1 MPENNLVNNLGNRDI
16 LKIELPTGPD
26 EQMEIWSDY
35 GSTHINHSFWIN
47 DLEFKLQPR
56 SITINEDSNFLGV
69 QPIRANGAQK
79 IPIGIASEKFTISFD
94 IPNKGSITNIDER
107 DSFVSSKSVGDNTGM
122 RGGLLDLIIQFKHVP
137 FAVIE
142 NAVLRAKLKVPP
154 LHNMVFC
161 LLNLSSVI
169 SEGIIECQL
178 EISPITYV
186 AYSDMWH
193 FKKYW
198 VSKNG
203 QSLETVNTIDLLG
216 RLPYLTKDNIKE
228 LFLDIDLNKTIAD
241 GKYNLGISEFLRKGK
256 PESTYSGKPQANL
269 IDPKYQTVESINNLD
284 LQYMAPLHE
293 TVQFP
298 KASEPFKVYIDWL
311 HSVYQN
317 KTINGLGETFDFTQ
331 LSPYGSR
338 AMVLGRNAVFVWK
351 EFKNIQIDTVVAER
365 IRKLIRTQI
374 ADFQTQIFKKGLG
387 GGNGGGGG
395 GGGLPTL
402 PKSKAV
408 TPEGKITFFGVDGIQ
423 PDSTSPFAQLRPNA
437 SGEFTIE
444 ELEQATGQTIVLGND
459 EKIWFQGE
467 TIGSKQQ
474 RYRFHKGI
482 DITPNGG
489 SSEAIPIYTPFKI
502 RITRNQTMS
511 RSDFDKHA
519 VKSGKQTRRG
529 VVHDA
534 LVTTT
539 INGVNFE
546 IYKFNKVGS
555 NIKREPNGSGG
566 IGASGQQIIAK
577 ILEGPFAGKDLIMF
591 HMAWAVDK
599 SNPNT
604 TGPLHNIAP
613 KDAILE
619 PGDLVGFMGSTSV
632 MESSPHLHLEVGDF
646 NVGPDKAE
654 CIGERLDMS
663 PLLLNSPTRPPIPI
677 LDAYYQMIGKG
688 PGNGDWTYWTRN
700 DITGGVPIPD
710 QPRDNKELGES
721 GAVITAVKETIRKG
735 PNNEKLSDETIES
748 NKDLYPFENYRL
760 QVRRLEDM
768 GYRLYTEDLTNF
780 DLFYKEHTLTSGE
793 NTDIIITSMSFTLV
807 NNFKLI
813 PIQGVMAPTAQFL
826 GRDDSVYLM
835 SFKCN
840 GLNGI
845 KRLEVVRDTLKKQ
858 GIMYKHIPEAYSLR
872 IENNYMNAA
881 GDLYFLIQGISVAPA
896 KEEPGFYTC
905 EMRFVANDIRPKMK
919 KIKRESSIVN
929 METKRVFI
937 EELTGTLGA
946 QADTMD
952 RVPVTPNASE
962 TPPPLQSG
970 TDTDT
975 GAAVTI
981 GRSEREKDENGI
993 PYLKRRADGRV
1004 YVHVVNRPD
1013 TLYSQ
1018 QYLKL
1023 NLFLEEI
1030 AATLNLVNKLIMPQ
1044 GYWWAERDYD
1054 EKYVTG
1060 KFSNRAVIGDFY
1072 KANLIG
1078 STKKV
1083 YEPYG
1088 YNQIRRYQPDSVDS
1102 TLDQEGNIENPNFKE
1117 YIRQSHPAFL
1127 GVAPWQWDRRLED
1140 KPVRYDLSDGP
1151 IRLFAFSGNGGN
1163 TGPYYDARNKWAQTI
1178 DNNVQGVRDPGT
1190 MVGYIAAHRKINAFA
1205 DNTVAYYTFYAWVKV
1220 QGILGQTS
1228 QEEMDVYKQS
1238 DERPDSNMVFRED
1251 HVFTRKPLNTYG
1263 NFKVTPGNEADLFKC
1278 DRYDPVIRKSFKY
1291 DDAFS
1296 LATSNEIDLNYY
1308 RYSEPMNDRG
1318 GFNWNIE
1325 TTDGNAAPGPIINS
1339 WFEKADSGGFP
1350 KYTGV
1355 FAARTNQTLSA
1366 VIPSDDIYLR
1376 NLKGTLL
1383 PNDEWRMVDTVGL
1396 GDERSVF
1403 VKDEP
1408 DLRSK
1413 MINKE
1418 FDRLIGG
1425 ARPGNEFMEYVWN
1438 YLIIPYMNNVLTA
1451 TNIYK
1456 IATNTDWFPK
1466 TRELI
1471 IAGEQNLVGPAY
1483 EDLDLPLHPYWNEI
1497 RKGEV
1502 SNLSRESSFTEPDFY
1517 LSNPAID
1524 YENGEEVSPDHGVV
1538 LRMADGEVFRPATP
1552 NSPGQGQA
1560 PQGRYYG
1567 KYWTIERCMNTWG
1580 QPRPP
1585 GLPVEAPSV
1594 VQNGNGGDWIK
1605 KFTIPDSEFF
1615 KILMLQLSAHETGQ
1629 TLSLPAGAK
1638 GVDPFDI
1645 RPDTEPE
1652 PTGRPPGK
1660 NYVSAWGLFGCNDL
1674 AWQGL
1679 ANDKSQFGYTGQ
1691 AGLAASVWLANE
1703 EQQASAPI
1711 ALYRAIFNKA
1721 KEKGF
1726 SDVEAGVITLMSHA
1740 GESRAGILLA
1750 YASPDDNFE
1759 QIYVDRIPAGESQDD
1774 AIAWLKNEVYPM
1786 VYDTKQG
1793 IRPPISPSG
1802 QGSKPKPGT
1811 VPTAETPA
1819 NAKRIPAISQ
1829 GQFRNLLVELSS
1841 NYSYGDIAG
1850 LSASSIRGRR
1860 IFPKVDPPKTPWWDF
1875 QTATGIEPLFT
1886 GLTNDVD
1893 GNNNITAMAA
1903 DDMEKIQL
1911 MEEMRSVQNDTFQ
1924 RYNFAKPEAAKTGY
1938 ERPQTYMVGD
1948 RDGEKANSQ
1957 SVNSWNDIML
1967 SFGDNIDL
1975 MSPLASNVSHVNWEL
1990 LSNPLLNYT
1999 YQQYNSLETDAFLNR
2014 IRSGFMMQPPKLAAS
2029 FEPKVTTT
2037 DKRGKNYALLYNKG
2051 KLTYK
2056 EVANIAGTVYEG
2068 EDPGVKT
2075 WQEQQE
2081 LVTDFFGMNG
2091 PGLGD
2096 SSPAM
2101 QTPAMRYPIW
2111 AKVKE
2116 AIMGINRKK
2125 LAARRAYPTVKIY
2138 FYDEDDL
2145 YSRYYI
2151 DLDEVYTYSCIE
2163 SLDISESRKRPAAVA
2178 RITFLDPN
2186 GILSGFNQ
2194 FTKAANGSPD
2204 DNKNSKNENQA
2215 PAYGVDSEAIN
2226 KFLDNTKYEQND
2238 IGFVL
2243 RSGLKIKIKLGY
2255 SNDANK
2261 LEEVFLGEIADVTV
2275 DSTSDRIEVVALSYG
2290 AELASTAKG
2299 NFSLAK
2305 TNDITVEY
2313 LDTFDLLSNLMFSE
2327 EIVHFGRRKIDDIVM
2342 FTEDQS
2348 LEKHAIQYK
2357 ETFNIGATAH
2367 AGRHGGALGLFAGW
2381 GSSSTLDAIQRFFT
2395 YPFEKAAKQRSMSP
2409 SPFRGE
2415 TRFYT
2420 DSRNAWQ
2427 ATFGGGDVLECAG
2440 PQDDNIFAPNFN
2452 AGQVVWW
2459 TDNVSRFFR
2468 TVFQGELST
2477 VSDHDFIKIAG
2488 VSGGERS
2495 SSVLG
2500 PWSKYS
2506 NDLWFWGNTALD
2518 FLIGI
2523 EFAVAAAGGFFG
2535 PPGWLATALAGAAA
2549 GLTLWAKHALEDIY
2563 VGDKARGAVGT
2574 NDTYWISSFTALE
2587 LMYTPFYSTVWDVF
2601 EEMTYRH
2608 PGYVKH
2614 PRIYTNSNRMTMFF
2628 GMPDQNMWESAGDPA
2643 DLFRMNR
2650 LFLSMAVE
2658 AAENLNKQ
2666 IDNINETTGSNLP
2679 KVPAIQEEQ
2688 ITQATRAGKGPGQA
2702 VEESVFDAI
2711 QEMDGVKQEVEI
2723 EEEGPNGTTI
2733 KRKIPVSLQIVSSSD
2748 KVTAFLKAV
2757 KRRFRPFR
2765 RWHTIN
2771 SYTDIISNEIEA
2783 TADGWYTEVNIQY
2796 NLLSLTRSLS
2806 DVENTSVGEGDIRNP
2821 NAFLKWE
2828 KENIVTRRAHI
2839 DLSPNYIRSTTYQF
2853 VNCKS
2858 KGMGK
2863 RYAKAILAKQAKD
2876 MYKGSVLLMGSPH
2889 IRPYDVIFINDTYSN
2904 MYGPIEVEEV
2914 HHTFSEKT
2922 GFLTKVFPDTLV
2934 VLDDC
2939 VPYVIANGIKN
2950 EVYMKTEMY
2959 AENAA
2964 RTRPMYG
2971 NLETMVNMNYFSG
2984 QIKKIYDAKN
2994 QETERMNKE
3003 ITDVL
3008 NAWEDPD
3015 RRVGEK
3021 GRQGYDPELGPI
3033 GSDLSSTVRSLSV
3046 MAGLGSVPAMA
3057 TALPMLRG
3065 AIPVFG
3071 ELAFG
3076 TFGGIGAAGAM
3087 MLVPVAI
3094 GLGVY
3099 YYASSKITELIVN
3112 YIADNRAYF
3121 MIPMVKEGVPMV
3133 AGTNITH
3140 DGGMY
3145 KGPAEYIRQYWMDAG
3160 QGLSLKQADL
3170 LMEHSSVR
3178 ERYGNEIAF
3187 WLDAEVKY
3195 VDFMDYWDR
3204 QWLDFGS
3211 GLTTSVTG
3219 IQTHPLAALGNRK
3232 TGGNRNNSPI
3242 EALEREK
3249 L

>member
-1 MPENNLVNNLGNRDI
+1 MPENNLANNLGNRDI
-16 LKIELPTGPD
+16 LKIELPSGP
-26 EQMEIWSDY
+26 EGQYETWSDY
-35 GSTHINHSFWIN
+35 GSTHIDHSFWIN

-56 SITINEDSNFLGV
+56 SITINEDSNYLGV

-94 IPNKGSITNIDER
+94 MINKKSITNIDER
-107 DSFVSSKSVGDNTGM
+107 DSFRSSGSMADNTGM

-161 LLNLSSVI
+161 LLNLSTVI

-203 QSLETVNTIDLLG
+203 QSLETVNSIDLPG
-216 RLPYLTKDNIKE
+216 RLPYLTGDNIKE
-228 LFLDIDLNKTIAD
+228 LVLDVDLNRTIAD
-241 GKYNLGISEFLRKGK
+241 GKYNFGISEFLRKGK
-256 PESTYSGKPQANL
+256 PETTYSGKPQANL

-311 HSVYQN
+311 HAMYQN

-374 ADFQTQIFKKGLG
+374 ADFQTQIFRKGLG
-387 GGNGGGGG
+387 GGSGGSGGG

-408 TPEGKITFFGVDGIQ
+408 TPGGKITFFGVDGIQ
-423 PDSTSPFAQLRPNA
+423 PESTSPFAQLRPNA
-437 SGEFTIE
+437 GGEFTIE
-444 ELEQATGQTIVLGND
+444 ELEQATGETIVLGND
-459 EKIWFQGE
+459 EKIWFQGQV
-467 TIGSKQQ
+467 IGSKQQ

-489 SSEAIPIYTPFKI
+489 QSEAIPIYTPFKI
-502 RITRNQTMS
+502 KIKRNQTMS

-519 VKSGKQTRRG
+519 VKSGKQTRRDG
-529 VVHDA
+529 VHDA

-546 IYKFNKVGS
+546 IYKFNKVGT
-555 NIKREPNGSGG
+555 NAKRLPGGLGG
-566 IGASGQQIIAK
+566 IGASGEQIIAE
-577 ILEGPFAGKDLIMF
+577 IMEGPFIGKDLIMF

-599 SNPNT
+599 SNPKT

-613 KDAILE
+613 VGAILE
-619 PGDLVGFMGSTSV
+619 PGELVGFMGSTSV

-646 NVGPDKAE
+646 DIDPGDPT

-677 LDAYYQMIGKG
+677 LNAYYQMIGKG
-688 PGNGDWTYWTRN
+688 PGSGDWTYWTRN
-700 DITGGVPIPD
+700 DITGGVPIPG
-710 QPRDNKELGES
+710 QPKENRELGES

-793 NTDIIITSMSFTLV
+793 NTDIIISSMSFTLV

-835 SFKCN
+835 SFKAN

-881 GDLYFLIQGISVAPA
+881 GDLYFLIQAISVAPA

-905 EMRFVANDIRPKMK
+905 EMRFIANDIRPKMK

-970 TDTDT
+970 SDTDT
-975 GAAVTI
+975 GAAATI

-993 PYLKRRADGRV
+993 PYLVRRGSDGHV
-1004 YVHVVNRPD
+1004 YVHVANRPD

-1044 GYWWAERDYD
+1044 NYWWAESGYD

-1060 KFSNRAVIGDFY
+1060 KFSNRAVIDDFY

-1088 YNQIRRYQPDSVDS
+1088 YNQIRRYQPNSVDS

-1178 DNNVQGVRDPGT
+1178 DNNVRGVRDPGT

-1220 QGILGQTS
+1220 QGTINGDIK
-1228 QEEMDVYKQS
+1228 EEMDVYKQS
-1238 DERPDSNMVFRED
+1238 DETPDNNTSFRED

-1263 NFKVTPGNEADLFKC
+1263 NFKVTPGNETDLFKC

-1291 DDAFS
+1291 DDAWS
-1296 LATSNEIDLNYY
+1296 LSLSDEIDLNYY

-1325 TTDGNAAPGPIINS
+1325 TTDENAAPGPIINS

-1355 FAARTNQTLSA
+1355 FAARTNQTLSR

-1383 PNDEWRMVDTVGL
+1383 PNDEWRMVDTVEL
-1396 GDERSVF
+1396 GDERCVF
-1403 VKDEP
+1403 VKDEQ

-1466 TRELI
+1466 TRDLI

-1524 YENGEEVSPDHGVV
+1524 YENGEEVSPDHGVI
-1538 LRMADGEVFRPATP
+1538 LRLANGEVFKASTP

-1567 KYWTIERCMNTWG
+1567 RYWTIERCMKVWG

-1585 GLPVEAPSV
+1585 GLPVNAPSV
-1594 VQNGNGGDWIK
+1594 LQNGDGGDWIK
-1605 KFTIPDSEFF
+1605 HFTVPDSEFF
-1615 KILMLQLSAHETGQ
+1615 KILMLQLAAHETGQ
-1629 TLSLPAGAK
+1629 TFSLPAIEI
-1638 GVDPFDI
+1638 FDI
-1645 RPDTEPE
+1645 RPDTEAP
-1652 PTGRPPGK
+1652 PAGRPPGK
-1660 NYVSAWGLFGCNDL
+1660 AYVSAWGLFGYNDG

-1691 AGLAASVWLANE
+1691 PGLAAHVWLAE
-1703 EQQASAPI
+1703 PEQQASGPI
-1711 ALYRAIFNKA
+1711 PLYRAIFNKA
-1721 KEKGF
+1721 KGQGF
-1726 SDVEAGVITLMSHA
+1726 SDVEAGVITLMSHS

-1750 YASPDDNFE
+1750 YAFPGGDFE
-1759 QIYVDRIPAGESQDD
+1759 QVYVEKLPAGEEQDK

-1786 VYDTKQG
+1786 VYDTQQG
-1793 IRPPISPSG
+1793 IRPSISPSG
-1802 QGSKPKPGT
+1802 QGSKPKPGP
-1811 VPTAETPA
+1811 VPTSETPA
-1819 NAKRIPAISQ
+1819 NAKRIPSISQ
-1829 GQFRNLLVELSS
+1829 GEFRNLLVELSS
-1841 NYSYGDIAG
+1841 NYSYGDLAG

-1860 IFPKVDPPKTPWWDF
+1860 IFPKEEPAKTPWWDF
-1875 QTATGIEPLFT
+1875 VTPTGVEPLFT
-1886 GLTNDVD
+1886 GLTNDVE

-1911 MEEMRSVQNDTFQ
+1911 MEEMRSIQNDTFQ
-1924 RYNFAKPEAAKTGY
+1924 RYNFAKPEAGTTGY
-1938 ERPQTYMVGD
+1938 ENPQTYMVGD
-1948 RDGEKANSQ
+1948 RSGQKANSQ
-1957 SVNSWNDIML
+1957 SVNSWNDIMM

-1975 MSPLASNVSHVNWEL
+1975 MAPLASNVSHVDWKL

-1999 YQQYNSLETDAFLNR
+1999 YQQYNSLETEAFLNR
-2014 IRSGFMMQPPKLAAS
+2014 IRSGFMMQPPKLAAN
-2029 FEPKVTTT
+2029 FEPRLTTT
-2037 DKRGKNYALLYNKG
+2037 DPRGKSYSMLNNKG
-2051 KLTYK
+2051 KITYK
-2056 EVANIAGTVYEG
+2056 QAAELGGTVYGG
-2068 EDPGVKT
+2068 EDPGVT
-2075 WQEQQE
+2075 NWQEQKE

-2101 QTPAMRYPIW
+2101 QTPALRYPIW

-2204 DNKNSKNENQA
+2204 DNRNSKNENQA

-2226 KFLDNTKYEQND
+2226 KFLNNTKYEQND

-2261 LEEVFLGEIADVTV
+2261 LEEVFLGEVADVTI

-2290 AELASTAKG
+2290 AELSSTAKG

-2305 TNDITVEY
+2305 TNDEPVQY
-2313 LDTFDLLSNLMFSE
+2313 LDTFDLLANLMFSE
-2327 EIVHFGRRKIDDIVM
+2327 EIVHFGRRKIDDVVM

-2357 ETFNIGATAH
+2357 ETFNIGSH
-2367 AGRHGGALGLFAGW
+2367 ANAARHGGSLGAFAGW
-2381 GSSSTLDAIQRFFT
+2381 GSFSTLDAIQRWFT

-2409 SPFRGE
+2409 APFRGE

-2420 DSRNAWQ
+2420 DGGVWQ
-2427 ATFGGGDVLECAG
+2427 SITGGGDVLECAG

-2468 TVFQGELST
+2468 TVFEGELNAT
-2477 VSDHDFIKIAG
+2477 SDHDFIKIAG
-2488 VSGGERS
+2488 VARGERS
-2495 SSVLG
+2495 DSELG
-2500 PWSKYS
+2500 PEWLG
-2506 NDLWFWGNTALD
+2506 DLW
-2518 FLIGI
+2518 LITMATMDIIIAASAGL
-2523 EFAVAAAGGFFG
+2523 AVVAGWIPVAGWAASLIA
-2535 PPGWLATALAGAAA
+2535 AAAA
-2549 GLTLWAKHALEDIY
+2549 GLVLYGKHALQDYLEDK
-2563 VGDKARGAVGT
+2563 DARAAVGT
-2574 NDTYWISSFTALE
+2574 NDTYWISSFSAWE
-2587 LMYTPFYSTVWDVF
+2587 LTYTPFYSTVWDVF

-2650 LFLSMAVE
+2650 LFLSMAIE

-2666 IDNINETTGSNLP
+2666 IDNINKTTGSNLP

-2688 ITQATRAGKGPGQA
+2688 ITQAQRAGKGPGQA

-2711 QEMDGVKQEVEI
+2711 QEMDGVTQEVEI
-2723 EEEGPNGTTI
+2723 ETI
-2733 KRKIPVSLQIVSSSD
+2733 DEKGNVVITKKRIPLQIVSSSD
-2748 KVTAFLKAV
+2748 KVTAFLRAV

-2783 TADGWYTEVNIQY
+2783 TADGWYTEVNIQF
-2796 NLLSLTRSLS
+2796 NLLGIGERLYNT
-2806 DVENTSVGEGDIRNP
+2806 DTTSVGEGDIRNP

-2876 MYKGSVLLMGSPH
+2876 MYKGSVLLIGSPH

-2914 HHTFSEKT
+2914 HHTFSRNT

-2939 VPYVIANGIKN
+2939 TPYVITNGLKN

-2984 QIKKIYDAKN
+2984 QIKKIYDAKD

-3003 ITDVL
+3003 ITDIL

-3015 RRVGEK
+3015 AFKTYEN
-3021 GRQGYDPELGPI
+3021 GYDPEMGRFNPI
-3033 GSDLSSTVRSLSV
+3033 GTDLSSTVRSLSV
-3046 MAGLGSVPAMA
+3046 LAGVGSVPAVA

-3099 YYASSKITELIVN
+3099 YYAASKVTELIVN

-3145 KGPAEYIRQYWMDAG
+3145 KGPAEYVRQYWMDAG

-3195 VDFMDYWDR
+3195 QDFTDFWDR

-3219 IQTHPLAALGNRK
+3219 IQTHPLAALGNGK
-3232 TGGNRNNSPI
+3232 TGGNRNNSPS
-3242 EALEREK
+3242 EALERERQ
-3249 L
+3249 